1 MWIELSSAQCMVDSR
16 TPGCRRSS
24 DMFGSKLDAFEA
36 GVGKL
41 SCDAVDLAG
50 RAQQDAKCRPIRF
63 LVP

>member
-1 MWIELSSAQCMVDSR
+1 
-16 TPGCRRSS
+16 
-24 DMFGSKLDAFEA
+24 MFGSKLDAFEA